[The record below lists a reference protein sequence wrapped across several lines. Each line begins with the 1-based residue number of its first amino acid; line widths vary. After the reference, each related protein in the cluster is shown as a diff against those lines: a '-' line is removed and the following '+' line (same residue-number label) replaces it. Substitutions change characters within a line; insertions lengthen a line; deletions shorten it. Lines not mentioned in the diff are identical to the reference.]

1 LEKSKTKDTITETIS
16 QWAKIDD
23 TFSNLSRHANY
34 EASKAK
40 NHSENTR
47 LQQMIYGAVEYLCAE
62 LIEVA
67 SMILYDNNIPTD
79 KIITEDDLFMGMFE
93 DVELRWLFFNIMPS
107 PVVDIKLVKYPELKD
122 LNKSCIKV
130 ISIVITYLKLLYKD
144 RYKDLEDSIKEQF
157 PQLKPISLDP
167 IIFTLAKN
175 IKNKGWDMN
184 EPKYFIISLYD
195 NDVIDWKTPLSNLV
209 T

>member
-1 LEKSKTKDTITETIS
+1 
-16 QWAKIDD
+16 
-23 TFSNLSRHANY
+23 
-34 EASKAK
+34 
-40 NHSENTR
+40 
-47 LQQMIYGAVEYLCAE
+47 M
-62 LIEVA
+62 
-67 SMILYDNNIPTD
+67 
-79 KIITEDDLFMGMFE
+79 
-93 DVELRWLFFNIMPS
+93 RWLFFNIMPS